1 MSEWRS
7 YIRPA
12 DLGWVVLF
20 ACLALFGPERI
31 APMQVT
37 LIAMAAFQLLEPRI
51 AALSE
56 GQGRIVSILIKM
68 ALCYVLI
75 GFTGHESGG
84 DWSQAFNSPYQ
95 FILLLPVISA
105 ATSLGAWGTAFFT
118 VLACLEYAS
127 FYLFIDQKKFVITS
141 DEWPEVVLRIVML
154 PLLAFLSFFLA
165 EENRNKARDAQAA
178 VEQLAEANRNL
189 QAAEDA
195 VRRADRLAA
204 LGQMTAGLAHELRNP
219 MSTIKSSS
227 EILLTS
233 LPAGNEVAQ
242 ELAGFISS
250 EVDRTNSLI
259 TRFLDFARPL
269 QLRPQTADVT
279 QIVDEAVDRLNR
291 RSPPFDVTI
300 HKNYS
305 PDVPLLEV
313 DPELMGL
320 VFYNLLLNAAQASP
334 AGAPITIKTRL
345 CDSAPA
351 HTKAEIAVIDRGSGV
366 SAENL
371 KNIFNPFFTT
381 KSDGVGLGLAI
392 VAKIIG
398 EHKGKI
404 TVDSR
409 PKEGSVF
416 HVVLPVKGRAA

>member
-1 MSEWRS
+1 V
-7 YIRPA
+7 IPA
-12 DLGWVVLF
+12 
-20 ACLALFGPERI
+20 
-31 APMQVT
+31 
-37 LIAMAAFQLLEPRI
+37 
-51 AALSE
+51 
-56 GQGRIVSILIKM
+56 
-68 ALCYVLI
+68 
-75 GFTGHESGG
+75 
-84 DWSQAFNSPYQ
+84 
-95 FILLLPVISA
+95 
-105 ATSLGAWGTAFFT
+105 
-118 VLACLEYAS
+118 
-127 FYLFIDQKKFVITS
+127 

-154 PLLAFLSFFLA
+154 PLLAFLTFFLA
-165 EENRNKARDAQAA
+165 EENRKKASDAQAA
-178 VEQLAEANRNL
+178 AAQLAEANRNL

-219 MSTIKSSS
+219 LSTIKSSS
-227 EILLTS
+227 EILLNS
-233 LPAGNEVAQ
+233 LPAGNEVAH
-242 ELAGFISS
+242 EVAGFIST

-279 QIVDEAVDRLNR
+279 QIVDEAIERLNR

-305 PDVPLLEV
+305 PDVPPLEV

-351 HTKAEIAVIDRGSGV
+351 HSRAEIAVIDRGSGV
-366 SAENL
+366 SADNL

-392 VAKIIG
+392 VAKIVG

-416 HVVLPVKGRAA
+416 HVVLPVPGRAA